1 MRTKIFIQSICA
13 VLLLALYSCKDDTAS
28 FSPGIGAEA
37 FSFRPIAG
45 GAVMHY
51 SLPDDEDVVGV
62 NIRYK
67 DYAGKECIVSGSALC
82 DSLTLVGFNEA
93 QTNINGQV
101 RLVKRNGEESS
112 PVNVTFSTADSG
124 PITFFKDVK
133 VASGWNG
140 FSVTTDNPEGSSGM
154 AHVFYLGTNPYT
166 NQPDTILLESF
177 AIKPGKDTLTFE
189 PKSGKDVN
197 TIVIRTE
204 DYRGYMVKQ
213 EVYPDIA
220 SYNTVI
226 LPPSEFT
233 FSWNSCIEDSAYF
246 LGAKYLF
253 DGDTKGSTW
262 FDNRDSNEYY
272 FALAGPAAVGDPM
285 YIDMGH
291 DRLTAQVRMYAAL
304 QAENREPD
312 GRYVVGH
319 HTPYS
324 PIFDY
329 NYISKLPCDVVVYGA
344 KDDGGTAGDWDSKSW
359 VRLGSYSQNRTIERS
374 SRWCKNCFWDWYDT
388 NSKQTLPTYSSKA
401 EMDAADPLYLA
412 VTFPADGQG
421 DGYRY
426 LKIIVNRTFFTRE
439 RSSGTNVSNY
449 VTMQELEVYTKK

>member
-67 DYAGKECIVSGSALC
+67 DYAGKECIVSGSAVC

-124 PITFFKDVK
+124 PVSFFKGVK
-133 VASGWNG
+133 VDSGWNG

-189 PKSGKDVN
+189 PKGGKDVN

-213 EVYPDIA
+213 EVYPNIA

-226 LPPSEFT
+226 LPPSEFK
-233 FSWNSCIEDSAYF
+233 FSWSSSIEDSVYF
-246 LGAKYLF
+246 LGTKYLF

-262 FDNRDSNEYY
+262 LGNKNSNEYY
-272 FALAGPAAVGDPM
+272 FALAGPQAVGDPM
-285 YIDMGH
+285 YIDMG
-291 DRLTAQVRMYAAL
+291 RNRMTAQVRMYAAL
-304 QAENREPD
+304 EGE
-312 GRYVVGH
+312 GRLCDDRWAFGDD
-319 HTPYS
+319 TPYS
-324 PIFDY
+324 VIFDAHY
-329 NYISKLPCDVVVYGA
+329 VNKLPCDVDVYGA
-344 KDDGGTAGDWDSKSW
+344 KDDGGSGGSWESKSW
-359 VRLGSYSQNRTIERS
+359 VRLGSYHQDPNIERTL
-374 SRWCKNCFWDWYDT
+374 RWCKGCMYDCHDNASFLALKSYGT
-388 NSKQTLPTYSSKA
+388 KA
-401 EMDAADPLYLA
+401 DMDAADPIYMA

-421 DGYRY
+421 EGYRY
-426 LKIIVNRTFFTRE
+426 LKIIVNKTFQTE
-439 RSSGTNVSNY
+439 EAPGDMNLAHY

>member
-1 MRTKIFIQSICA
+1 MKRTIFIESICV
-13 VLLLALYSCKDDTAS
+13 VLLLALFSCKDDTDT
-28 FSPGIGAEA
+28 FSPGISTEA

-45 GAVMHY
+45 GAIMHY
-51 SLPDDEDVVGV
+51 SLPDNEDVVGL

-67 DYAGKECIVSGSALC
+67 DYAGKECIVSGSAVC

-93 QTNINGQV
+93 RDNISGQV
-101 RLVKRNGEESS
+101 RLVKRNGDESS
-112 PVNVTFSTADSG
+112 PINVTFSTADSG
-124 PITFFKDVK
+124 PVSFFKGVK

-140 FSVTTDNPEGSSGM
+140 FSVSTDNPEGSSGM

-177 AIKPGKDTLTFE
+177 AIRPGKDTLTFE
-189 PKSGKDVN
+189 PKAGNDVN

-220 SYNTVI
+220 SYNTEI

-233 FSWNSCIEDSAYF
+233 FSWSTCIEDTLYY

-253 DGDTKGSTW
+253 DGDTKGTTW
-262 FDNRDSNEYY
+262 LTNRNSNEYY
-272 FALAGPAAVGDPM
+272 FALAGPEGVGDPM

-291 DRLTAQVRMYAAL
+291 DRLTAQVRLYATL
-304 QAENREPD
+304 QGEGRFPD
-312 GRYVVGH
+312 DRYSLGYY
-319 HTPYS
+319 TPYS
-324 PIFDY
+324 NIWDW
-329 NYISKLPCDVVVYGA
+329 NYVTKLPCDVDVYGA
-344 KDDGGTAGDWDSKSW
+344 KDDGGTAGNWDSKQW
-359 VRLGSYSQNRTIERS
+359 VRLGSYSQDSGIES
-374 SRWCKNCFWDWYDT
+374 TLRWCKGCFYDY
-388 NSKQTLPTYSSKA
+388 SSQSRGIYSSK
-401 EMDAADPLYLA
+401 EDMDAADPIYMG

-426 LKIIVNRTFFTRE
+426 LKIVVNNTFVTKE
-439 RSSGTNVSNY
+439 DINGPNVAHY